1 MIIPGFTKTYGRN
14 RVLNFPGMEFTSG
27 KIYGVLGANGSGKST
42 FSKILAGI
50 VPADEKLAPVSQV
63 GYLPQKPYG
72 FRMSGKKNL
81 LLGGGTLQDARRL
94 MEALSLTELENKR
107 ADRLSGGETARMAMA
122 RLMMNTYALA
132 ILDEPT
138 AAMDEETTVAAE
150 ELIRQYVQ
158 DTGCVLLLITHS
170 LQQARRIADQV
181 LFFRKGELLEQGP
194 AERLLYHP
202 EREETRKFLEF
213 YGN

>member
-14 RVLNFPGMEFTSG
+14 RVLNFPGMEFTPG

-72 FRMSGKKNL
+72 FRMSVKKNL

-94 MEALSLTELENKR
+94 MAALSLTELENKR

>member
-14 RVLNFPGMEFTSG
+14 RVLNFPGMEFTPG

-50 VPADEKLAPVSQV
+50 VPADEKLAPVPRV

-72 FRMSGKKNL
+72 FRMSVKKNL

-138 AAMDEETTVAAE
+138 AAMDEETTV
-150 ELIRQYVQ
+150 

-194 AERLLYHP
+194 AEKLLYHP

>member
-1 MIIPGFTKTYGRN
+1 
-14 RVLNFPGMEFTSG
+14 
-27 KIYGVLGANGSGKST
+27 
-42 FSKILAGI
+42 
-50 VPADEKLAPVSQV
+50 
-63 GYLPQKPYG
+63 
-72 FRMSGKKNL
+72 
-81 LLGGGTLQDARRL
+81 
-94 MEALSLTELENKR
+94 
-107 ADRLSGGETARMAMA
+107 MA

-150 ELIRQYVQ
+150 ELIRQYAQ